1 MSLTTII
8 LYEWTSTEHDTDSF
22 LEFLISPRQLVILR
36 TSPGQ
41 KMLQWS
47 FADVQEEAE
56 EMVDNLLPD
65 TRYRARLQ
73 TVNEFGASNW
83 SEDYEFDTFGG
94 FYNET
99 LLIEI

>member
-22 LEFLISPRQLVILR
+22 LEFLISPRQLVIIW
-36 TSPGQ
+36 TSPEQ
-41 KMLQWS
+41 KMS

-56 EMVDNLLPD
+56 EMVENLLPD
-65 TRYRARLQ
+65 TRYRARIQ

-94 FYNET
+94 FYGKT
-99 LLIEI
+99 FSIEI